1 MKEGYYV
8 PVRLK
13 FRATSSEVKE
23 GIWRRRV
30 SKWREGMGEAISVR
44 ESVLVVDAHRVQITS
59 LEPLEIAQSYALF
72 LGGLPYL
79 SVGLPKIYISLNLA
93 CFFFCFRLNI

>member
-1 MKEGYYV
+1 MKEGYNV

-30 SKWREGMGEAISVR
+30 SKWSEGMGEAISVR

-59 LEPLEIAQSYALF
+59 REPLEIAQSYVLF
-72 LGGLPYL
+72 PPYL
-79 SVGLPKIYISLNLA
+79 PIGSPDLRFSESRVFFSFFLP
-93 CFFFCFRLNI
+93 F